1 MTLILRAL
9 KNRKVVLFD
18 CALMED
24 DPSLP
29 KRTVTEQTM
38 RLWSQLDQPPFL
50 NVKGERVQFGT
61 QIKNFYCNRS
71 ISTVPCRFQ
80 KDVDPVCLFNR
91 PVGKWTPV
99 TPGEQTAAKS
109 PPRKRKA
116 STRLPS
122 NQGKET
128 ILPIPSAH
136 YTIPKRS
143 KTIPQEEPRMVSVL
157 CPLLT
162 SAPRSP
168 SPEVMPPPS
177 PSEYLNRPIPT
188 NQSPLAKCMAQP
200 PLQQHVSSH
209 EQFTAESMHVEDIN
223 ALLQDNY
230 VSASGSPSTPD
241 LFDPQWDPE
250 EPMLY
255 NKRDDPLGLKATQD
269 WDSSDFTF
277 PPTPSLHTPIPTDLA
292 SVQHHS
298 PFHFQCFSPLS

>member
-29 KRTVTEQTM
+29 KRMVTEQTM
-38 RLWSQLDQPPFL
+38 RLWSQMDQLPFL

-80 KDVDPVCLFNR
+80 KDVDPVCLFNH
-91 PVGKWTPV
+91 PAGKWMPV
-99 TPGEQTAAKS
+99 TPGEATKS

-116 STRLPS
+116 STHL
-122 NQGKET
+122 GKEVG
-128 ILPIPSAH
+128 LPKPLAH

-162 SAPRSP
+162 STPQDP
-168 SPEVMPPPS
+168 STEVMSPPS
-177 PSEYLNRPIPT
+177 PSEYLNKAVP
-188 NQSPLAKCMAQP
+188 NDQSPLAKRMAQKL
-200 PLQQHVSSH
+200 LQQC
-209 EQFTAESMHVEDIN
+209 F
-223 ALLQDNY
+223 
-230 VSASGSPSTPD
+230 PSRTVH
-241 LFDPQWDPE
+241 
-250 EPMLY
+250 
-255 NKRDDPLGLKATQD
+255 G
-269 WDSSDFTF
+269 
-277 PPTPSLHTPIPTDLA
+277 
-292 SVQHHS
+292 
-298 PFHFQCFSPLS
+298 